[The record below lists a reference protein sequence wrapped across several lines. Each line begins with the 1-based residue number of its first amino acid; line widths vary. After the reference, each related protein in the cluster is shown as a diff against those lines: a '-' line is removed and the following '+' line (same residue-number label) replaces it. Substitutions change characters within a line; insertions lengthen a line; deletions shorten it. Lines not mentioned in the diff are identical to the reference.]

1 MDVAHQPPIA
11 LAERTERLC
20 ASLLRRQNTIVGGGM
35 QVMTT
40 LSLPPSINQTVDTS
54 NEQHG
59 LR

>member
-40 LSLPPSINQTVDTS
+40 LSHSLTPSFNQS
-54 NEQHG
+54 NSRYE
-59 LR
+59 